1 MFVNKEAI
9 LIRFVKLQNDLSF
22 RESRNV
28 LSIISN
34 RYHICG
40 KLRIKYTCVPY
51 NLIYFRLLQESSS
64 SYKDVVSRY
73 EKSSQ

>member
-1 MFVNKEAI
+1 MFVNKETI

-28 LSIISN
+28 LTIISN
-34 RYHICG
+34 YYHICG
-40 KLRIKYTCVPY
+40 KLRIEHTCVPY
-51 NLIYFRLLQESSS
+51 NLIYVRLLQKSSS